1 MKPTI
6 DSVAIAKL
14 AGVSRS
20 TVSKVINN
28 YPSISALTKERIWKV
43 IREKGYTP
51 NMSAR
56 ILAGKKTETLGFFL
70 FGRESFAS
78 DALVNLMIATVIESA
93 ALAGFH
99 ILTYIVSDSRKSE
112 SKAMVKEVFQ
122 QGRIDA
128 GIVLGAV
135 DRDVLVEEL
144 VADGYVLGVFDLS
157 PEFHNQPNLILANLD
172 DEVTASRAVEY
183 LYSKN
188 HRSIGVINGDRNRNA
203 GTAKSKGFQQM
214 IARLGMECRSEW
226 VLETDFSEQD
236 GFEAIN
242 GLIKSFRGSLPSSFV
257 AVNDAVAFGAIR
269 ALEANGFSMPQD
281 VSIIGIDDHP
291 FSPYLNPP
299 LTTFSYDFHEV
310 FQDLIARVVGFLVGK
325 QTEIPRVRSFPAT
338 LRERR
343 SCRDLQLAI

>member
-183 LYSKN
+183 LYSRN

-291 FSPYLNPP
+291 FSPYVSPP

-338 LRERR
+338 LRERG

>member
-28 YPSISALTKERIWKV
+28 YASISALTKERIWKV

-93 ALAGFH
+93 AHAGFH
-99 ILTYIVSDSRKSE
+99 ILTYIVSDSSKSE

-144 VADGYVLGVFDLS
+144 VAEGYVLGVFDLS

-172 DEVTASRAVEY
+172 DEVTASRAVEH
-183 LYSKN
+183 LYAKG
-188 HRSIGVINGDRNRNA
+188 HRSIGVINGDHNRNA
-203 GTAKSKGFQQM
+203 GTAKARGFQNM
-214 IARLGMECRSEW
+214 IGHLGMECRSEW
-226 VLETDFSEQD
+226 VLETDFSEKD
-236 GFEAIN
+236 
-242 GLIKSFRGSLPSSFV
+242 SFDTVKGMLRRLKGDLPSCFV

-269 ALEANGFSMPQD
+269 AFEASGLSVPQD
-281 VSIIGIDDHP
+281 VSIVGIDDHP
-291 FSPYLNPP
+291 FSPYVNPP

-338 LRERR
+338 LRERG
-343 SCRDLQLAI
+343 SCRDLQLAT

>member
-157 PEFHNQPNLILANLD
+157 PEFHNQANLILANLD

-183 LYSKN
+183 LYSRN

-291 FSPYLNPP
+291 FSPYVSPP

-338 LRERR
+338 LRERG